1 MVPGE
6 DLIRGFAGCGMS
18 GRRTSSGAPLRVHPA
33 FPVWRPDTDGWIGEN
48 SLRQPEDLDV
58 SFLGLIERLGQE
70 SALTGANNDYG
81 YKDRGHHEGGGTG
94 GLP

>member
-6 DLIRGFAGCGMS
+6 DLIGGFAGCGMS
-18 GRRTSSGAPLRVHPA
+18 GRRTSSGAPSRVHPA
-33 FPVWRPDTDGWIGEN
+33 FPVWPDTDGWIGEN
-48 SLRQPEDLDV
+48 RLRQPEDLDV

-70 SALTGANNDYG
+70 SALTGANHEYG
-81 YKDRGHHEGGGTG
+81 HKVRGHREGGGTG